1 MTYTRRDIAVIAYAL
16 GLLTGMIVAFASC
29 SPTPEAPV
37 DHSISTG
44 ADR

>member
-29 SPTPEAPV
+29 SPEPPV

-44 ADR
+44 ADQ